1 MPTRDVTITNA
12 TGLHARPAAKFVE
25 IASRFR
31 SQVAVHKNDQIV
43 NGKSVWDML
52 TLDAAA
58 GTMLRLEVEGEDAE
72 ECLAQLTELLR
83 DPDNERADA

>member
-1 MPTRDVTITNA
+1 MPTRNIEITNA

-31 SQVAVHKNDQIV
+31 SQVTVHKNDQIV

-58 GTMLRLEVEGEDAE
+58 GTLLRLEVEGEDAE

-83 DPDNERADA
+83 DPDNERAGV

>member
-1 MPTRDVTITNA
+1 MPTRNIEITNA

-25 IASRFR
+25 IANRFR
-31 SQVAVHKNDQIV
+31 SQVAVHKNDRMV

-58 GTMLRLEVEGEDAE
+58 GTILRLEVEGEDAE
-72 ECLAQLTELLR
+72 ECLEELTELLR
-83 DPDNERADA
+83 DPDNEKNV